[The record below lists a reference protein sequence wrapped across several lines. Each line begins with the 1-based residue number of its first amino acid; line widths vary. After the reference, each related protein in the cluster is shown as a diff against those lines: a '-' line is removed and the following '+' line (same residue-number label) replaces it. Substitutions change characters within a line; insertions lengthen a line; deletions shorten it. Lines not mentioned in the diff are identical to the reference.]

1 MTQPDKMLLAAIAKL
16 DKLRLQECFDPIN
29 PDSKPTP
36 IQQEVLDDIT
46 KHKIQIIRAGNQCKP
61 ATSMVLM
68 ASGTLKPI
76 SEIKEG
82 DLVKSYDSNL
92 RRLVNA
98 PVVHVWKN
106 GKKPVFRYT
115 VNACGLYTDSTKNHE
130 MVQISQTYAYKKCN
144 IDTIKKLVFYRPE
157 EVAPTG
163 VVDKKWE
170 LLGYLLGDGCF
181 TKLGKNYRG
190 IQFSSKRVSY
200 VDYLQTILDD
210 GYYWWS
216 SGTGDYYL
224 RSPEGTRG
232 SNKYVHWIRELGLA
246 GHRAGNKFIPQELFE
261 QNTATRWSFLSG
273 LIATDGWIS
282 GRKLGFSTTSPDL
295 ARGMLL
301 LLWSLGVKGTLFER
315 VRESENHANEFSIEV
330 RGTQDLTI
338 LKKYLKVPAKHFT
351 TEFKPQ
357 RNQKQFSHFTK
368 KDGIYLGEM
377 ETYDLT
383 IGHDD
388 HNYICDGYVTGNS
401 GKSQTCARIVTWM
414 MTETHPKWKK
424 PVDWGAEPLLCV
436 VAGRSGKQIEES
448 LLPKIRSYLEPG
460 TYKEVR
466 TGNMIQRL
474 ELTNGNRIVFQ
485 SLENPNMARDR
496 LQSYVAHLVWVDELP
511 PTVDIMNELMVR
523 IQARSG
529 HLLASFTPLVRNIKV
544 QKFVD
549 GLVEPI
555 AKTYRFKMLDN
566 PLYANIE
573 RKAEILATMAHL
585 PEHVRNSR
593 LYGEWTSDDNAVYY
607 FNYETMVEMPENYSP
622 MWRHVESVDPA
633 SSSALGYTLWAENPS
648 TGVWYCVKAEYV
660 KGIFVPTDIITAV
673 AKLSAPYN
681 IVRRIADPH
690 ESWYIHQAAS
700 MGIRY
705 TGVYK
710 KNDRKIEL
718 IKNFQEALGVRIR
731 IAPHVENLI
740 EEITGAR
747 WSDTREGKIANGS
760 DMHLGD
766 SAQYFV
772 DLMPKRENSLPVDTS
787 WHTQLYQA
795 NVKRKQAEMELLTR
809 AIQRRGGN
817 RARRR
822 W

>member
-36 IQQEVLDDIT
+36 IQQEVLDDINN
-46 KHKIQIIRAGNQCKP
+46 HKIQIIRAGNQCKP

-68 ASGTLKPI
+68 ADGTLKPI
-76 SEIKEG
+76 CEIKEG
-82 DLVKSYDSNL
+82 DLVKSYDSQL
-92 RRLVNA
+92 RKLVNA
-98 PVVHVWKN
+98 PVVRVWKN
-106 GKKPVFRYT
+106 GVKPVFRYR
-115 VNACGLYTDSTKNHE
+115 VNACGLYTDSTENHE
-130 MVQISQTYAYKKCN
+130 MVHISQTYAYKKCR

-157 EVAPTG
+157 EVAPAG
-163 VVDKKWE
+163 KVDNKWE

-200 VDYLQTILDD
+200 VDYLQTLLED

-216 SGTGDYYL
+216 SGSGDYYL
-224 RSPEGTRG
+224 RSPQGTSG
-232 SNKYVHWIRELGLA
+232 SNRYVNWIRELGLN
-246 GHRAGNKFIPQELFE
+246 GCRAGTKFIPQELFE
-261 QNTATRWSFLSG
+261 QNTATRWAFLSG

-295 ARGMLL
+295 ARGVLL
-301 LLWSLGVKGTLFER
+301 LLWSLGVKGTLFEKIKS
-315 VRESENHANEFSIEV
+315 SEKHANELSIEV

-338 LKKYLKVPAKHFT
+338 LKKYLKVPEKNFT
-351 TEFKPQ
+351 VGFKSQ

-368 KDGIYLGEM
+368 KDGIYIGDL

-388 HNYICDGYVTGNS
+388 HNYICDGYITGNS
-401 GKSQTCARIVTWM
+401 GKSQTCARIVTWI
-414 MTETHPKWKK
+414 MTETHPKWTK
-424 PVDWGAEPLLCV
+424 PSDWGSEPLLCV

-474 ELTNGNRIVFQ
+474 ELSNGNRIVFQ

-549 GLVEPI
+549 GLVEPV

-566 PLYANIE
+566 PLYADSA
-573 RKAEILATMAHL
+573 RKEEILATMAHL
-585 PEHVRNSR
+585 PEHVKNSR
-593 LYGEWTSDDNAVYY
+593 LYGEWTSDDNAVYH
-607 FNYETMVEMPENYSP
+607 FNYETMVEMPQNYSP

-633 SSSALGYTLWAENPS
+633 SSSALGYTLWAENPE
-648 TGVWYCVKAEYV
+648 TGVWYCVKAEYI

-718 IKNFQEALGVRIR
+718 IKNFQEALGVKIR

-747 WSDTREGKIANGS
+747 WSDTKEGKIANGS

-795 NVKRKQAEMELLTR
+795 NQKRKQAEMELLTR

>member
-1 MTQPDKMLLAAIAKL
+1 MTQPDKILLAAIAKL

-46 KHKIQIIRAGNQCKP
+46 KHKIQIIRAGNQ
-61 ATSMVLM
+61 
-68 ASGTLKPI
+68 
-76 SEIKEG
+76 
-82 DLVKSYDSNL
+82 
-92 RRLVNA
+92 
-98 PVVHVWKN
+98 
-106 GKKPVFRYT
+106 
-115 VNACGLYTDSTKNHE
+115 
-130 MVQISQTYAYKKCN
+130 
-144 IDTIKKLVFYRPE
+144 
-157 EVAPTG
+157 
-163 VVDKKWE
+163 
-170 LLGYLLGDGCF
+170 
-181 TKLGKNYRG
+181 
-190 IQFSSKRVSY
+190 
-200 VDYLQTILDD
+200 
-210 GYYWWS
+210 
-216 SGTGDYYL
+216 
-224 RSPEGTRG
+224 
-232 SNKYVHWIRELGLA
+232 
-246 GHRAGNKFIPQELFE
+246 
-261 QNTATRWSFLSG
+261 
-273 LIATDGWIS
+273 
-282 GRKLGFSTTSPDL
+282 
-295 ARGMLL
+295 
-301 LLWSLGVKGTLFER
+301 
-315 VRESENHANEFSIEV
+315 
-330 RGTQDLTI
+330 
-338 LKKYLKVPAKHFT
+338 
-351 TEFKPQ
+351 
-357 RNQKQFSHFTK
+357 
-368 KDGIYLGEM
+368 
-377 ETYDLT
+377 
-383 IGHDD
+383 
-388 HNYICDGYVTGNS
+388 S

-424 PVDWGAEPLLCV
+424 PTDWGAEPLLCV

-607 FNYETMVEMPENYSP
+607 FNHETMVEMPENYSP

-648 TGVWYCVKAEYV
+648 TGVWYCVKAEYI
-660 KGIFVPTDIITAV
+660 KGIFVPTDIIAAV
-673 AKLSAPYN
+673 AKLSGPYN
-681 IVRRIADPH
+681 IVRRVADPH

-718 IKNFQEALGVRIR
+718 IKNFQEALGCRIR

-747 WSDTREGKIANGS
+747 WSDTKEGKIANGS

-772 DLMPKRENSLPVDTS
+772 DLIPKRENSLPIDTS

-795 NVKRKQAEMELLTR
+795 NEKRKKAEMELLTR